1 MLLSICIFNTL
12 AILVVLRNA
21 QSKHPTDAETIESE
35 APELYGSREVQA
47 LNRSFD
53 ERIAQMEA
61 ELSTTTLYDE
71 STPAPSYD
79 PRVVAL
85 PHDSVRI
92 APKVEHEYAQ

>member
-1 MLLSICIFNTL
+1 MLLLICAINSI
-12 AILVVLRNA
+12 AILLALRSA
-21 QSKHPTDAETIESE
+21 RPTNAETIESE
-35 APELYGSREVQA
+35 ENALYGSREVQA

>member
-1 MLLSICIFNTL
+1 MLLVISALNTV
-12 AILVVLRNA
+12 AIVQMYRITRPTNA
-21 QSKHPTDAETIESE
+21 EEIESDE
-35 APELYGSREVQA
+35 ETSYGSLEVQS

-53 ERIAQMEA
+53 ERIAQMQA

-71 STPAPSYD
+71 STTAPSYD

-92 APKVEHEYAQ
+92 AQKVEHEYAQ